1 MSFKHWLS
9 PSVPP
14 LFYYN
19 VYRLSFFEKF
29 EYRSVGYHY
38 TNQKICVHRLVLTP
52 TVTFHQVSS
61 FELCWN
67 SAYKKKSNYLT
78 HIHMHRFHDIIFP
91 IYGGISRILNRKTHV
106 FHLNQI
112 IQNGFQ
118 TDQFINPFQYKI
130 PSHSSF
136 IIFTFYWILQELHVF
151 DQFIKDFQYKTA
163 GHSSFIIF
171 SWDRISFKLLWSGIL
186 YWNGSINWSIWNPF
200 CIIWFKWKT
209 CVSLLIILDIPP

>member
-19 VYRLSFFEKF
+19 VYRLSFFEKC

-52 TVTFHQVSS
+52 TVIFHTYES
-61 FELCWN
+61 FGLCWN
-67 SAYKKKSNYLT
+67 SAYKKKSNYHT
-78 HIHMHRFHDIIFP
+78 HIHMRRFHDIILP
-91 IYGGISRILNRKTHV
+91 IYGGISRIINRETHV

-118 TDQFINPFQYKI
+118 TDQFSNPFQYKI
-130 PSHSSF
+130 P
-136 IIFTFYWILQELHVF
+136 
-151 DQFIKDFQYKTA
+151 
-163 GHSSFIIF
+163 GHSSLNDIRSQLKIM
-171 SWDRISFKLLWSGIL
+171 KLLWPAVL
-186 YWNGSINWSIWNPF
+186 YWKSLINWSN
-200 CIIWFKWKT
+200 T
-209 CVSLLIILDIPP
+209 CNSCKIQ